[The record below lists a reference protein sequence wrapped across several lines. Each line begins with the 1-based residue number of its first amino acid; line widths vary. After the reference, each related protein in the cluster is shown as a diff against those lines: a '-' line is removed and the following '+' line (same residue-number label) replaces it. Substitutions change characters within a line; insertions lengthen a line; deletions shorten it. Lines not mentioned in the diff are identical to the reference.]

1 MAALADYRVDWTALA
16 RLLVGVVLILAMV
29 LGPGIYGQMTS
40 GDRVAP
46 GLEAVNGAVN
56 VRVTM
61 SFRPQAFQQTELT
74 KYGVFGGRRG
84 DGIVLFNVSQQNLRK
99 IKNLYW
105 VDAIVP
111 FVRS

>member
-1 MAALADYRVDWTALA
+1 MPILADYRMDWSALA
-16 RLLVGVVLILAMV
+16 RFAVGVLLILAMV
-29 LGPGIYGQMTS
+29 AGPGLYGRLTS

-61 SFRPQAFQQTELT
+61 SFRPQAFQQSELT
-74 KYGVFGGRRG
+74 QYGVFGGRRG
-84 DGIVLFNVSQQNLRK
+84 NGIVLFNVSQQNLTR

-105 VDAIVP
+105 VDAIEP
-111 FVRS
+111 FVRR